1 LLNREI
7 NAGLDDAR
15 IKQRLAELGGG
26 PMRMT
31 PEELGG
37 FIAAETVKWA
47 KVVHTAH
54 LKAE

>member
-1 LLNREI
+1 LLNQEI
-7 NAGLDDAR
+7 TAGLDDAR

-26 PMRMT
+26 PMR
-31 PEELGG
+31 
-37 FIAAETVKWA
+37 IAAETVKWA